1 MKREKKINSIYLM
14 TRERDEK
21 DAGKGSCGNG
31 RVGDVEYLLRLI
43 DYQRRIKANLNPN
56 SDGAGGDEVMVEDKF
71 IKESFLSGKQKKD
84 LFFDGE
90 CGGEGE
96 EAMKEDVARSSD
108 ARREKTGALLV

>member
-1 MKREKKINSIYLM
+1 M

-43 DYQRRIKANLNPN
+43 DYQRRINANLNPN

-71 IKESFLSGKQKKD
+71 IKESFLSGRQKLD
-84 LFFDGE
+84 FFLTEFVEEKGE
-90 CGGEGE
+90 
-96 EAMKEDVARSSD
+96 KR
-108 ARREKTGALLV
+108 